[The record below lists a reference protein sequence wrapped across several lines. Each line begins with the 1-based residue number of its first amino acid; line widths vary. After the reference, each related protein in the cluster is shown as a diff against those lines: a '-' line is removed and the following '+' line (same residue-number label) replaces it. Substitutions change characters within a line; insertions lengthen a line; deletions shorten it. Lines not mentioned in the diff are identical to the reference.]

1 MALKSCQSLWM
12 PLPTSPFGLFL
23 HPSHLLS
30 FSFSFDMGSPYL
42 VHASLEFSILLP

>member
-23 HPSHLLS
+23 HPSHLS
-30 FSFSFDMGSPYL
+30 FSFSFDMVSPYL